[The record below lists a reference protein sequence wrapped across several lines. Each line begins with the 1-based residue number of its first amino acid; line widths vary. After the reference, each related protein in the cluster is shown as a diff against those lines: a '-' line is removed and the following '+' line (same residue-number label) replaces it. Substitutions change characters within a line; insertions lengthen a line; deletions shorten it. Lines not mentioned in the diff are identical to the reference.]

1 MMGRG
6 ISRRFFVA
14 VIGLLALLV
23 LVLPVRAEDAGEEIP
38 LPEEFYEMLDA
49 LPDAVRESLPQSVL
63 QGDAVQS
70 AAALQRLLEPQ
81 TLLRELAS
89 LALRGGDGWLQLL
102 AGVMGILLLRAVAG
116 RLGDGLGGATL
127 PAYALLCRAGFTVL
141 LLERLL
147 STLQRTEEFFTALR
161 ALTDAYLPLMGTMY
175 AMGGNVAT
183 AAVNQS
189 TLVLATA
196 LVSRLGG
203 QSVRPVFCICLALSL
218 VGAISGEMG
227 GRMELLG
234 SRLKK
239 WYASAISLTML
250 LLGAILAAQ
259 TTLAARAD
267 GLGFKTVRFVI
278 SNNIP
283 IVGGSVAELLRTAAA
298 QLSFLRSV
306 VGIGGILLLLWLLL
320 PVFFEVFLTRMLC
333 TLASDAAIWL
343 DCREEGRLLSE
354 LGSLYGYLLA
364 IVSTSGTTFF
374 LSLVV
379 LLRCAVAYGA

>member
-1 MMGRG
+1 MSGRG
-6 ISRRFFVA
+6 VLLR
-14 VIGLLALLV
+14 LALVAISLLIL
-23 LVLPVRAEDAGEEIP
+23 LVLPVHAQEGVEEIA

-49 LPDAVRESLPQSVL
+49 LPDAVRESLPQTVL

-70 AAALQRLLEPQ
+70 AAALQALLAPQ

-89 LALRGGDGWLQLL
+89 LAFGGREGWLRLL
-102 AGVMGILLLRAVAG
+102 AGVLGILLLRAVVS
-116 RLGDGLGGATL
+116 RLDGGLGGAMA
-127 PAYALLCRAGFTVL
+127 PAYALLCRVCFTGL
-141 LLERLL
+141 LLERML
-147 STLQRTEEFFTALR
+147 STLQRAEAFFDALR
-161 ALTDAYLPLMGTMY
+161 ELTDAYLPLMGAMY

-183 AAVNQS
+183 VAVNQS
-189 TLVLATA
+189 TLVLSTA

-218 VGAISGEMG
+218 VGTLSGEMG
-227 GRMELLG
+227 GRMALLG
-234 SRLKK
+234 GRLKK

-283 IVGGSVAELLRTAAA
+283 IVGGNVADLLRTAAA

-320 PVFFEVFLTRMLC
+320 PVFFEVFLARMLC
-333 TLASDAAIWL
+333 NLAGDVALWL
-343 DCREEGRLLSE
+343 DCPEEGRLLTE

-364 IVSTSGTTFF
+364 IVSVSGTTFF